1 MGALYLSPSLK
12 FMSRNTWLD
21 ISVSHLATCK
31 TPLEKIFQSFILD
44 FQMFWNCF
52 DLHMMTKAVGSSRD
66 GVVWPRGPRLNL
78 ADLQSFFHL
87 KANWRLPIGM
97 TRAPYTM
104 DCARSQ
110 CLARWRFSLLNSS
123 SRWEISRRSPSSNI
137 FFSLGEKSQQRTN
150 YFLMKSNENGISAFL
165 HYLYFYQPPPL

>member
-31 TPLEKIFQSFILD
+31 TPFEKIIQSFILD

-78 ADLQSFFHL
+78 ADLQSFFTWRQTEGYPLAWPELRTQWTVSGHS
-87 KANWRLPIGM
+87 AWPGGGSPCSTARPGGRSVEGRLPPIYSFLSGK
-97 TRAPYTM
+97 
-104 DCARSQ
+104 
-110 CLARWRFSLLNSS
+110 
-123 SRWEISRRSPSSNI
+123 SRNKEQLFFNEI
-137 FFSLGEKSQQRTN
+137 K
-150 YFLMKSNENGISAFL
+150 
-165 HYLYFYQPPPL
+165 